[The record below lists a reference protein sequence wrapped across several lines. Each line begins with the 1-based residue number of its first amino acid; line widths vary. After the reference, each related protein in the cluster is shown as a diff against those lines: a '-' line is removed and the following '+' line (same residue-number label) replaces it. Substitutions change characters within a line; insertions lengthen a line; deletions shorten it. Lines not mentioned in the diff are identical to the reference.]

1 MQVSAQAD
9 QSVNALTTQLTG
21 HAMLQLRLIKGAYS
35 AEHLQHVARSS
46 CMSFHILEVQT
57 RTRSVVVAKK
67 ADRTH
72 RRTSLGLG
80 LQPPDSGKTV
90 IFAGKSY
97 IFRAEA
103 SSQKLKKNC
112 IY

>member
-90 IFAGKSY
+90 IF
-97 IFRAEA
+97 RAKA
-103 SSQKLKKNC
+103 TFFGQKPAAKNGKNC